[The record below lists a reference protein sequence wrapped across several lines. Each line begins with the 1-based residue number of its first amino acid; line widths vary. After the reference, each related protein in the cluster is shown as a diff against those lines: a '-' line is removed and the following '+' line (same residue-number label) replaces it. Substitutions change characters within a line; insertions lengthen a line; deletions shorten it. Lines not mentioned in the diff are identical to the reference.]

1 MAVAVDNIATAS
13 GILKTV
19 YDKGVTDA
27 LPDNELVTKMVG
39 YQRFEKIGKEF
50 TVAVNLSFGHS
61 VTAMGDKDQN
71 MQLSVPSV
79 IPIVN
84 ATASSYVFVYRDILS
99 ASIMQRASAES
110 PQAFASAS
118 SVAFER
124 AQKSFTKIQEELL
137 CYGTL
142 GLAQFTALTADLNNS
157 QVTILDAEFA
167 PGIWVGAKDMPID
180 IYSGA
185 GSSAGVKVLTTTVSS
200 IPNLATRQL
209 TLASVAGLN
218 NGTTYTI
225 WRQGFRG
232 MEAPGLQAILTNNTN
247 LFGIDASG
255 TYDLWTPSIYVL
267 SSAALIFSK
276 VARGVAI
283 YRPKGLAKELKLIVS
298 EDAFIDVIP
307 DYNSTTETNASPGPR
322 AARIFTDKND
332 VTKLMHGTSELT
344 FKINTSSVEV
354 MSSPYQKNGYAPLVE
369 ADSLIRIGSSDKA
382 FTFQEVGG
390 ADRYFRLLENMNAY
404 EFRLMSDIALF
415 TAERNRSMIFTGI
428 VPNTAN

>member
-1 MAVAVDNIATAS
+1 MSVAADTVATAS

-27 LPDNELVTKMVG
+27 LPDNELVTKLVG

-50 TVAVNLSFGHS
+50 QVAVNLSFGHS

-71 MQLSVPSV
+71 MNLGVPSV

-84 ATASSYVFVYRDILS
+84 ASASSYVFVYRDILS
-99 ASIMQRASAES
+99 ATIMQRASAES

-142 GLAQFTALTADLNNS
+142 GLAQFTAATAVLAAS
-157 QVTILDAEFA
+157 QVQLANAEFA

-180 IYSGA
+180 IYGTVS
-185 GSSAGVKVLTTTVSS
+185 GVKVLTTTVSA
-200 IPNLATRQL
+200 IPDLTTRKL
-209 TLASVAGLN
+209 TLASVTGLVD
-218 NGTTYTI
+218 GTSYTI

-232 MEAPGLQAILTNNTN
+232 LEAPGLQAILTNNTN

-255 TYDLWTPSIYVL
+255 TYDLWTPSIYNIS
-267 SSAALIFSK
+267 SSALLFSK
-276 VARGVAI
+276 IARGVAI
-283 YRPKGLAKELKLIVS
+283 FRPKGLAKELKLIVS
-298 EDAFIDVIP
+298 EDSYIDVIP
-307 DYNSTTETNASPGPR
+307 DYNSTTETTASPGPR
-322 AARIFTDKND
+322 ASRIFMDKD
-332 VTKLMHGTSELT
+332 DTAKLVHGTSELT

-428 VPNTAN
+428 VPNTAL